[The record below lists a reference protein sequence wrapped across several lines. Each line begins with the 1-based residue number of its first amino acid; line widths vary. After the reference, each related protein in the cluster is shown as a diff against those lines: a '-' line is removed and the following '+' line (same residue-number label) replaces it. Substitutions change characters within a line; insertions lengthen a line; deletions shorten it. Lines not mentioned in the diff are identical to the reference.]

1 MCVIIADETGFE
13 IMRFWDL
20 SNKISLV
27 QILPL
32 HGMGVVVDN
41 GELLI
46 HNKTL
51 KPPYLELFKF
61 LS

>member
-1 MCVIIADETGFE
+1 MLVVVVDETGFE

-46 HNKTL
+46 HK
-51 KPPYLELFKF
+51 
-61 LS
+61 